1 MGMIN
6 TYARA
11 IRIYEVPYCNPSV
24 VKADVLITDGVIE
37 HYDWNNHK
45 DRKEILK
52 LITSQTKFIDERED
66 ASWESLCRFYGANL

>member
-11 IRIYEVPYCNPSV
+11 VRIYEIPGCNPSV

-37 HYDWNNHK
+37 HYDWQK
-45 DRKEILK
+45 
-52 LITSQTKFIDERED
+52 TKRP
-66 ASWESLCRFYGANL
+66 